1 MDSLLQEIT
10 MLPGVLGCFVFTNKN
25 GIAASKMPPIFKDN
39 SIKTIGSLLARTMQM
54 GITAQLDFSDM
65 EIKFNESM
73 ILVKPITKD
82 ALLVIIAEPAANK
95 SLIVMTSGMMLA
107 DIETAMKNPSPQ
119 AKAPPKPAAPAAT
132 SKPKAQAPPPPQAQA
147 KEAEID
153 EELAPVLE
161 ELRDALALAIGPIAP
176 PVMRDTI
183 EVWAQQVAPT
193 IGNLPVLSQLL
204 CQEID
209 DAELE
214 KEFMDAFKRILS
226 SS

>member
-1 MDSLLQEIT
+1 
-10 MLPGVLGCFVFTNKN
+10 
-25 GIAASKMPPIFKDN
+25 
-39 SIKTIGSLLARTMQM
+39 MQM

-73 ILVKPITKD
+73 VLAKPITED
-82 ALLVIIAEPAANK
+82 ALLVIVGEPTANK
-95 SLIVMTSGMMLA
+95 SLIVMTAGMMLA
-107 DIETAMKNPSPQ
+107 DIEKEMKNPTPR
-119 AKAPPKPAAPAAT
+119 AKAAPQPSAPAA
-132 SKPKAQAPPPPQAQA
+132 KPQAQSPPPQAQP
-147 KEAEID
+147 KEAEIG
-153 EELAPVLE
+153 EELAPILE

-204 CQEID
+204 CKEID
-209 DAELE
+209 DTELE
-214 KEFMDAFKRILS
+214 KEFMDEFRKIMS